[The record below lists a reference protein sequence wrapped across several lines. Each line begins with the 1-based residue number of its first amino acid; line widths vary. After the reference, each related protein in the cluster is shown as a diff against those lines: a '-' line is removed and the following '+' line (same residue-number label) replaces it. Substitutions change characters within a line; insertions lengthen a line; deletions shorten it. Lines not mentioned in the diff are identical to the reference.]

1 MNEADSAG
9 STPAAAAAAGVAGA
23 GLPGAPA
30 QADAALREAGID
42 PDRLPITYLGRPGA
56 PRAVDRAVRGPWAVR
71 LGLGFGLWLVTALL
85 DRVGAPLP
93 ALLGALS
100 ALAIGLL
107 VIQVA
112 CDALILASERLA
124 ARLRWDHYVAGSL
137 AEMLATLPELVVIAF
152 LVPVSPPAA
161 FVVVLITVYNNALVF
176 SVYSFFLPKD
186 QRGKYLM
193 PAPITEAGTQIM
205 VAGAALGLVLG
216 LVIMA
221 MSYSDHPKQ
230 AFAPVDLIAIGV
242 LMLVIFGVYGYKLM
256 RDYAQQETDVRDALA
271 MTEAQIRR
279 RRNLVYTPVHESPW
293 TLIVAYLAVG
303 VAGSVLGGEQVARFA
318 DIALGDLA
326 VNEMVMAL
334 LLAGFAGMSEYVIL
348 WQSHR
353 RGEYGIALA
362 NSFGGITQVI
372 FLLLPF
378 TLIFIGSY
386 QAWINPTHPDLP
398 LAFSLPHMLL
408 LLFLFPM
415 LFVLVE
421 LLEEDHTLGILD
433 TTIMAA
439 IFVLL
444 IALLLTYGAHDPA
457 AA

>member
-1 MNEADSAG
+1 MAEADRARG
-9 STPAAAAAAGVAGA
+9 RPTGAAGA
-23 GLPGAPA
+23 GLPDAPER
-30 QADAALREAGID
+30 ADEALREAGID

-56 PRAVDRAVRGPWAVR
+56 PRAADRAVRGPWAAR
-71 LGLGFGLWLVTALL
+71 LVIGFGLWLATTLL
-85 DRVGAPLP
+85 ARLGTPLP
-93 ALLGALS
+93 ALLQALS
-100 ALAIGLL
+100 ALLVGVL

-112 CDALILASERLA
+112 CDALIVASERLA

-137 AEMLATLPELVVIAF
+137 AEILATLPELVVIAF
-152 LVPVSPPAA
+152 LVPVSPQAA
-161 FVVVLITVYNNALVF
+161 FVVVMITVYNNALVF
-176 SVYSFFLPKD
+176 SIYSFFLPKD
-186 QRGKYLM
+186 QRGRYLM
-193 PAPITEAGTQIM
+193 PTPITEAGTQIL

-221 MSYSDHPKQ
+221 MAYGDHPKQ
-230 AFAPVDLIAIGV
+230 AFAPVDLIALGV
-242 LMLVIFGVYGYKLM
+242 LMLLIFGVYGFKLM
-256 RDYAQQETDVRDALA
+256 RDYAQEETEVRDALA
-271 MTEAQIRR
+271 LSEADVHRR
-279 RRNLVYTPVHESPW
+279 RTLVYEPVHDSPW
-293 TLIVAYLAVG
+293 PLITAYLTVG

-318 DIALGDLA
+318 EIALADLA

-362 NSFGGITQVI
+362 NSFGGITQVL

-378 TLIFIGSY
+378 TLIFIGTY
-386 QAWINPTHPDLP
+386 QGWINPAHPELP
-398 LAFSLPHMLL
+398 LTFSLPNMLL

-444 IALLLTYGAHDPA
+444 IALLLSYGAYDPA
-457 AA
+457 AP